1 MGRLNYR
8 TKNEEGP
15 DHQKTFTVEVL
26 LDQQI
31 LGEGEG
37 NSKKQ
42 AQQKAA
48 RTSLE
53 RLGINTDE
61 FNNGVEEEK

>member
-1 MGRLNYR
+1 MGRLIYR

-26 LDQQI
+26 LDQQA

-42 AQQKAA
+42 AQQDAA
-48 RTSLE
+48 RASLE
-53 RLGINTDE
+53 QLGINTDK
-61 FNNGVEEEK
+61 FDNGVEEEK